1 MELLLTADM
10 VDAERALATGLI
22 NRVVSADQLMETAYD
37 YAERIAANAPLA
49 VSATKQSA
57 VEGLA
62 LDLESAYANETRHSD
77 RIFMTEDAKEG
88 PRAFAEKRPPKWQAR
103 SLPS

>member
-1 MELLLTADM
+1 
-10 VDAERALATGLI
+10 VVPAERLL
-22 NRVVSADQLMETAYD
+22 DTAYD

-62 LDLESAYANETRHSD
+62 LDLESAYENETRHSD
-77 RIFMTEDAKEG
+77 CVFATEDAKEG
-88 PRAFAEKRPPKWQAR
+88 PRAFAEKRPPRWQAR
-103 SLPS
+103 